1 MSKYSYYNVD
11 TGFFPLAT
19 KLCFN
24 KKSFDDILKDYAIT
38 PKEDPQ
44 SFEMGAAETHSFS
57 NMKESVIIVGI
68 NLDTIDDNPAS
79 LAGIVAHECSHV
91 IERLLEHIG
100 EEVDEFGEETRAYL
114 LQSLV
119 EQIYTACILEM
130 KANAKRKEARA
141 KARKKGK
148 GEGGPVPEVDKPG
161 DDGGAGPP
169 GDHQRQGE
177 TGGNQGREGDP
188 VAEAE
193 PHDVGAGAPGN
204 LGDGPVE

>member
-100 EEVDEFGEETRAYL
+100 EQVDEFGEETRAYL

-119 EQIYTACILEM
+119 EQIFTACILEM
-130 KANAKRKEARA
+130 KVNAKRKEARA
-141 KARKKGK
+141 KASQKNKGK
-148 GEGGPVPEVDKPG
+148 GRAVPQVDKPG
-161 DDGGAGPP
+161 DDGGAGSS
-169 GDHQRQGE
+169 GDHQRPGE
-177 TGGNQGREGDP
+177 AGGDQGREGDA
-188 VAEAE
+188 VAKAE
-193 PHDVGAGAPGN
+193 PHDVGVGPKGN
-204 LGDGPVE
+204 LGHGAVE